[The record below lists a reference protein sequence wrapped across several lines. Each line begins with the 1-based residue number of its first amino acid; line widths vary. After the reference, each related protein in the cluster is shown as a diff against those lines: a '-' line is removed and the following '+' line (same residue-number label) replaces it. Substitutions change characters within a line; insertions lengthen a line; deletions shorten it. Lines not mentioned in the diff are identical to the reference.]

1 MTTVRNGWDK
11 WYDQWRERYG
21 ADDDGSTP
29 VIPYDQLALWGE
41 RFRQLVMLNDHW
53 MGYFQT
59 RPMSLED
66 GMSIGYVLF
75 DSGVDVEELLDL
87 MDAFQPLEGA
97 IVRVGIPLCWL
108 TDPMDHV
115 QDLLGML
122 ADLPNLETGMLE
134 QMQQTLEEMLGDV
147 PTSSE
152 EWPDL
157 FRTMAANT
165 VNWLLEIMDLLSDHG
180 RVALRAWWQGRL
192 VTLLRETSTEH
203 KRGRRRRK

>member
-87 MDAFQPLEGA
+87 MDAFQPSAFHYAG
-97 IVRVGIPLCWL
+97 
-108 TDPMDHV
+108 
-115 QDLLGML
+115 
-122 ADLPNLETGMLE
+122 
-134 QMQQTLEEMLGDV
+134 
-147 PTSSE
+147 
-152 EWPDL
+152 
-157 FRTMAANT
+157 
-165 VNWLLEIMDLLSDHG
+165 
-180 RVALRAWWQGRL
+180 
-192 VTLLRETSTEH
+192 
-203 KRGRRRRK
+203 